1 MGRINSKKFTL
12 KSGEEVIIRSG
23 EFGITTRKGWR
34 DKGVGR
40 IIITELLYWAEK
52 NPIIKKV
59 CLGVFSNNKRA
70 IHLYKSLGFEEEG
83 CRKQH
88 IRISEDEYL
97 DDILM
102 YKFVK

>member
-1 MGRINSKKFTL
+1 M
-12 KSGEEVIIRSG
+12 
-23 EFGITTRKGWR
+23 
-34 DKGVGR
+34 
-40 IIITELLYWAEK
+40 
-52 NPIIKKV
+52 IKKV

-83 CRKQH
+83 CRKHH
-88 IRISEDEYL
+88 IRISEDEYF